1 MRAEGKIRQGKL
13 FSSLNLLCLGEGR
26 AIVRRRQ
33 IPCYE
38 FGEISGYRGEVNEI
52 GLAHGFGEISVG
64 GSRRVVG
71 TWRDG
76 KLHGIG

>member
-1 MRAEGKIRQGKL
+1 MRKRQH
-13 FSSLNLLCLGEGR
+13 R
-26 AIVRRRQ
+26 HW
-33 IPCYE
+33 E
-38 FGEISGYRGEVNEI
+38 FGEMTTYRGEVNEI

-76 KLHGIG
+76 KLHGIGEFYHEANFV